1 MKRLPGDIRR
11 KEDAESMSSIKLAVV
26 TGANRGIGLEVCRQL
41 AGHGF
46 KVILT
51 ARDKTKGSTA
61 SETLRKQGLDVVF
74 HQLDVNDAESIKDL
88 ARYVEREFGK
98 LDVLVNNAG
107 ILHPDDKA
115 GTDVSLDAVRQT
127 FETNLIGALAPS
139 QAMIPLMR
147 KGGGRII
154 NISSNLAM
162 LADMVGGYA
171 AYRISKVALNAMTC
185 VLASELA
192 GTRILV
198 NSMSPGWVKTDMG
211 GGAAPL
217 SVEEGADTV
226 TWLAMLPDDGP
237 TGKFFRE
244 RKEIAW

>member
-1 MKRLPGDIRR
+1 MR
-11 KEDAESMSSIKLAVV
+11 ESVKSKKVAVV

-41 AGHGF
+41 AGRGF

-51 ARDKTKGSTA
+51 ARDQEKAKA
-61 SETLRKQGLDVVF
+61 ARELLKKQGLDVMF
-74 HQLDVNDAESIKDL
+74 HQLDVTDTDSIKNL

-107 ILHPDDKA
+107 ILHPKDGP

-127 FETNLIGALAPS
+127 LETNLVGALALS

-154 NISSNLAM
+154 NVSSNMAVLN
-162 LADMVGGYA
+162 DMVGGYA
-171 AYRISKVALNAMTC
+171 AYRISKVALNAMTR

-192 GTRILV
+192 GTKILV

-211 GGAAPL
+211 GEGAPL

-226 TWLAMLPDDGP
+226 TWLAMLPDGGP

-244 RKEIAW
+244 REEIAW

>member
-1 MKRLPGDIRR
+1 
-11 KEDAESMSSIKLAVV
+11 MSSKKIAVV
-26 TGANRGIGLEVCRQL
+26 TGGNRGIGFEVCKQL

-51 ARDKTKGSTA
+51 ARDKTKGGKA
-61 SETLRKQGLDVVF
+61 SETLKKQGLDVVF
-74 HQLDVNDAESIKDL
+74 HQLGVDDADSIKDL
-88 ARYVEREFGK
+88 ARYIEKEFGK

-107 ILHPDDKA
+107 ILHPDDGA
-115 GTDVSLDAVRQT
+115 GTDVSLDVVRQT

-162 LADMVGGYA
+162 LAEMVGGYA

-192 GTRILV
+192 GTGILI
-198 NSMSPGWVKTDMG
+198 NSMSPGWVRTDMG
-211 GGAAPL
+211 GEAAPL
-217 SVEEGADTV
+217 SVEQGADTV

>member
-1 MKRLPGDIRR
+1 
-11 KEDAESMSSIKLAVV
+11 MSLKKVAVV
-26 TGANRGIGLEVCRQL
+26 TGGNRGIGLEVCRQL

-51 ARDKTKGSTA
+51 ARDKIKGGKA

-74 HQLDVNDAESIKDL
+74 HQLDVNDTDSIKNL
-88 ARYVEREFGK
+88 VRYVELEFGK

-107 ILHPDDKA
+107 ILHSDDKA
-115 GTDVSLDAVRQT
+115 GTDVSLDVVRQT
-127 FETNLIGALAPS
+127 FETNLIGSLAPS

-154 NISSNLAM
+154 NVSSNLAM

-211 GGAAPL
+211 GEAAPL

-244 RKEIAW
+244 RK